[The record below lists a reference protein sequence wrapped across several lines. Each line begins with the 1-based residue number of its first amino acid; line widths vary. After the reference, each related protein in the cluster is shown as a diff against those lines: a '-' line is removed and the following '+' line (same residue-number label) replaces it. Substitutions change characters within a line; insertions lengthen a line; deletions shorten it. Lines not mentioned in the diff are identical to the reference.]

1 MNSFNATSR
10 SSSTE
15 SRIALFGPQVTNWTS
30 ETLSSLQIALL
41 DNRKL
46 HFLKQALADLPSLW
60 HLLEESHAL
69 SGFSGIE
76 KLQEL
81 QDFATGVRNLDPQN
95 LTNTQLSSLTVV
107 SQAVNF
113 IQTTE
118 GSASNDGVLDFQ
130 AAQGFCVGFLSAAAL
145 ASANDWAEFE
155 NNFSNTVRLAA
166 CIGLIIDAE
175 RSPRPAQAR
184 ATAVHV
190 RWKSAEDRTYLETC
204 LDSFPEVS
212 DLLSLKSWNLS
223 STKVLAKAH
232 KSSKCP
238 A

>member
-1 MNSFNATSR
+1 MNCFNATSR

-15 SRIALFGPQVTNWTS
+15 SRVALFGPQVTNWTT
-30 ETLSSLQIALL
+30 ETLSSLQFALL
-41 DNRKL
+41 DNPKL
-46 HFLKQALADLPSLW
+46 DFLKQALLDLPSLW
-60 HLLEESHAL
+60 HLLESHAL
-69 SGFSGIE
+69 HGFSGAE

-81 QDFATGVRNLDPQN
+81 QDFATGAQNLDPQN

-107 SQAVNF
+107 SHAINF

-118 GSASNDGVLDFQ
+118 SSSSKDGVLDFP

-155 NNFSNTVRLAA
+155 SNFSNAVRLAA

-175 RSPRPAQAR
+175 RSLRPAQSR

-190 RWKSAEDRTYLETC
+190 RWKSAEDRTHLETC
-204 LDSFPEVS
+204 LDSIPEVS
-212 DLLSLKSWNLS
+212 DLLSLKSSKLS
-223 STKVLAKAH
+223 PT
-232 KSSKCP
+232 
-238 A
+238 

>member
-1 MNSFNATSR
+1 MNCFNATSR
-10 SSSTE
+10 GSSTE
-15 SRIALFGPQVTNWTS
+15 SRVALFGPQVTNWTS
-30 ETLSSLQIALL
+30 ETLSSLQFALL

-46 HFLKQALADLPSLW
+46 DFLKQALVDLPSLW
-60 HLLEESHAL
+60 HLLEESDAL
-69 SGFSGIE
+69 HGFSGAE

-81 QDFATGVRNLDPQN
+81 QDFATGAQNLDPRN

-107 SQAVNF
+107 SQAVDF

-118 GSASNDGVLDFQ
+118 ESASKDGVLDLQ

-155 NNFSNTVRLAA
+155 SNFSNTVRLAA

-175 RSPRPAQAR
+175 RSPRPAEAR
-184 ATAVHV
+184 ATAVHL

-212 DLLSLKSWNLS
+212 DLLSLKHQKLP
-223 STKVLAKAH
+223 ST
-232 KSSKCP
+232 
-238 A
+238 